1 MNDRNAVVIADKD
14 TLADQIFELYSNRD
28 RMDQLGLKA
37 KEVLKENK
45 MSLEKTFSAVKQ
57 FLER

>member
-1 MNDRNAVVIADKD
+1 MADKD
-14 TLADQIFELYSNRD
+14 TLADQIFELHSNRD

-37 KEVLKENK
+37 KEVLEENK